1 MSTGAD
7 KAHDDTSSQRTWNT
21 PEAIARHRR
30 MTPGERIKK
39 TSQLSNQALKLARA
53 RRIDADD

>member
-1 MSTGAD
+1 MPAEAD
-7 KAHDDTSSQRTWNT
+7 KPHGAPTQKTWNT
-21 PEAIARHRR
+21 PEAIARHRT

-39 TSQLSNQALKLARA
+39 ASQLSNQALKMARA